1 MSDHTTHAEP
11 TGLDAASNPVHPL
24 RCLLAGLLETFD
36 RDGCPEA
43 MMPTALALDE
53 LVYPSNPPAPWDTR
67 PIHAQLGAASDADVD
82 AARVLDDIH
91 HRLGQLIDTIPAD
104 HPAFNPLAFAM
115 AGRHID
121 EALLCLAAEQADP
134 S

>member
-1 MSDHTTHAEP
+1 MSDHPTHAES
-11 TGLDAASNPVHPL
+11 TGPDASSDPVHPL
-24 RCLLAGLLETFD
+24 RCLLAGLLDTFD

-53 LVYPSNPPAPWDTR
+53 LVYPPNPPAPWDTR
-67 PIHAQLGAASDADVD
+67 PIQAQLGAGPDTEVD
-82 AARVLDDIH
+82 AARVLNDIH
-91 HRLGQLIDTIPAD
+91 HRLGHLIDTVPAE

-121 EALLCLAAEQADP
+121 EALLCLAAGQADP

>member
-1 MSDHTTHAEP
+1 MSDHTIHVDP
-11 TGLDAASNPVHPL
+11 TGPGDVDDPVHPL

-67 PIHAQLGAASDADVD
+67 PIQAQLGAAPDADVD
-82 AARVLDDIH
+82 AARVLNDIH
-91 HRLGQLIDTIPAD
+91 HRLGHLIDTVPAD
-104 HPAFNPLAFAM
+104 HPAFDPLAFAM

-121 EALLCLAAEQADP
+121 KALLCLATEEADP